1 VLVIGA
7 GGAGLRAAIEASAA
21 GARVGLLCKSLLGKA
36 HTVMA
41 EGGIAAALANTDD
54 RDSWKVH
61 FADTMRGGQYVNN
74 WRMAELHA
82 REAPDRVRELEAWGA
97 VFDRTADG
105 RILQRNFGGHK
116 YPRLAHVG
124 DRTGLEMIR
133 TLQDHGIHRGLDIH
147 MELTVIALLTDGG
160 RVAGAVGYDRERG
173 RFRVFTAKA
182 VVLAT
187 GGIGRAYRITS
198 NSWEGTGDGHGLAY
212 LAGAELIDMEFVQFH
227 PTGMVWPPSVQGLLV
242 TEGVRGEG
250 GVLRNSEGRRFMFDD
265 IPENYRSQTADNPEE
280 GWRYTQGDKTARRP
294 PELLTR
300 DHVARCI
307 VREIKAG
314 RGSPHGGVFLDI
326 AWIKEKLPN
335 AAEHIRKKLPSMYH
349 QFKELAGIDITSEP
363 MEIGPTTHYVM
374 GGVKVD
380 SDTQMSTLPGLFAAG
395 ECAAGINGA
404 NRLGGNSLSDL
415 LVFGKRAG
423 EYAAA
428 FARANAAPAVDERQ
442 VTTSITRALEPFER
456 QGAAENPFRIQQD
469 LQGLMQDL
477 VGIVRREDE
486 MREALVRLGA
496 LKERAARAGVTGHR
510 EYNTG
515 WHTAQDLGHL
525 LTVSEAITLSALER
539 QESRGGHFRDD
550 YPQKDPAFATFNVAV
565 RRTTDGGMAVSR
577 VPIPP
582 MPGELSAIVE
592 ENA

>member
-21 GARVGLLCKSLLGKA
+21 GVKVGLLCKSLLGKA

-41 EGGIAAALANTDD
+41 EGGVAAALANVDD

-82 REAPDRVRELEAWGA
+82 KEAPDRVRELEAWGA
-97 VFDRTADG
+97 LFDRTADG

-133 TLQDHGIHRGLDIH
+133 TLQDHGIHRGLDVH
-147 MELTVIALLTDGG
+147 MEFTVVSLLDEGPRVVGAL
-160 RVAGAVGYDRERG
+160 GYDRERG
-173 RFRVFTAKA
+173 RFRVFKAKA

-198 NSWEGTGDGHGLAY
+198 NSWEGTGDGHALAY
-212 LAGAELIDMEFVQFH
+212 RAGAELMDMEFVQFH

-265 IPENYRSQTADNPEE
+265 IPDNYRSQTADTPEE
-280 GWRYTQGDKTARRP
+280 GWRYVQGDKNARRP

-307 VREIKAG
+307 MREVKAG

-326 AWIKEKLPN
+326 AWIKERIPN
-335 AAEHIRKKLPSMYH
+335 AADHIRKKLPSMYH
-349 QFKELAGIDITSEP
+349 QFKELAGLDITTDP

-374 GGVKVD
+374 GGVRVD
-380 SDTQMSTLPGLFAAG
+380 GDTQMSSLPGLFAAG

-423 EYAAA
+423 EHAAI
-428 FARANAAPAVDERQ
+428 FANANGSVSIDDQQVEAAVKR
-442 VTTSITRALEPFER
+442 SLEPFER
-456 QGAAENPFRIQQD
+456 ANAAENPFKVQQD
-469 LQGLMQDL
+469 LQGMMQDL
-477 VGIVRREDE
+477 VGIVRLEDE
-486 MREALVRLGA
+486 MQRALTGLEALMA
-496 LKERAARAGVTGHR
+496 RAAQVGVTGHR
-510 EYNTG
+510 EFNTG
-515 WHTAQDLGHL
+515 WHASQDLGNL
-525 LTVSEAITLSALER
+525 LMVSEAITRSAIER
-539 QESRGGHFRDD
+539 KESRGGHFRQD
-550 YPQKDPAFATFNVAV
+550 YPDKDPAFATFNIVV
-565 RRTTDGGMAVSR
+565 KRGPDGQMQVSR

-582 MPGELSAIVE
+582 MPAELTQVIE
-592 ENA
+592 ENK